1 MKFHFKIYILTV
13 VYYYFQIIRFSGLIL
28 INQEV
33 KEVHVMSVTYNVFSL
48 TVVTKS
54 CYQKFKFCKILF

>member
-13 VYYYFQIIRFSGLIL
+13 VHYYFQIIRFSGLI
-28 INQEV
+28 INQEF